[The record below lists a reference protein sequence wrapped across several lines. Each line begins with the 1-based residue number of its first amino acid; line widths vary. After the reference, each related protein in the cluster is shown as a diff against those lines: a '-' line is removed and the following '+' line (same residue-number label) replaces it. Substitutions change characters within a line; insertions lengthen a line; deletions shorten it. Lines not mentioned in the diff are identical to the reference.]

1 MKITTFITSLIF
13 LCAGMCCPP
22 EQDRNY
28 ENFEFDAPGLI
39 EIQNEG
45 NVFNQNDTL
54 WVKSVIPNTLPNQDG
69 EEIDIQELREDSETA
84 YLSLNLYLENSFSQ
98 PSPIVLS
105 EDELFST
112 TGSIAYTY
120 NIEVTAV
127 EVDNQI
133 QTEFG
138 IVLKEKGNYFLGSA
152 YLQNPLSFYLNTT
165 NYNNITII
173 TNFANQ
179 DSDQFQFSVE

>member
-22 EQDRNY
+22 EQEPNY

-45 NVFNQNDTL
+45 NVFSQGDTL
-54 WVKSVIPNTLPNQDG
+54 WVKSIIPNTLPNEDG
-69 EEIDIQELREDSETA
+69 EEIDIQELRENSETA
-84 YLSLNLYLENSFSQ
+84 YLGLNLYLENNFTQ

-105 EDELFST
+105 EDEMFST
-112 TGSIAYTY
+112 TGSIAYKY

-127 EVDNQI
+127 EIDNQI

-138 IVLKEKGNYFLGSA
+138 IVLKEKGNYFLDSA
-152 YLQNPLSFYLNTT
+152 YLQNPLSFYLNPT
-165 NYNNITII
+165 NYNNILII

-179 DSDQFQFSVE
+179 DSDQFRFSVE

>member
-1 MKITTFITSLIF
+1 
-13 LCAGMCCPP
+13 MCCPP
-22 EQDRNY
+22 EEDRNY
-28 ENFEFDAPGLI
+28 ESFEFNTPGLI

-45 NVFNQNDTL
+45 NLFSQGDTL
-54 WVKSVIPNTLPNQDG
+54 WVKSVIPNTLPNEDG
-69 EEIDIQELREDSETA
+69 EQIDIQELREDSETA

-112 TGSIAYTY
+112 TGSITYKY

-127 EVDNQI
+127 EIDNQI

-152 YLQNPLSFYLNTT
+152 YLQNPLSFYLNIT
-165 NYNNITII
+165 NYNNIIII
-173 TNFANQ
+173 TSLANQ
-179 DSDQFQFSVE
+179 DNDKFRFSVE